1 MHKKE
6 LRFRWVASGLAV
18 GLLLGAIASPT
29 GVHAQNGP
37 TAGAQTVVDKVY
49 STAQAGRGE
58 EKFNQICTACHLV
71 SDLSGSRLREKWED
85 QTVGDVFNFIS
96 NSMPEGDPGSLTKDE
111 YASIVAY
118 LLKQSG
124 YPAGEADLPTDTA
137 ALAKVKIVPL
147 PK

>member
-1 MHKKE
+1 MDKNVGR
-6 LRFRWVASGLAV
+6 LWTASGLALCV
-18 GLLLGAIASPT
+18 GAFVAFVPVA
-29 GVHAQNGP
+29 GVRAQN
-37 TAGAQTVVDKVY
+37 AAEARTVMDKVY

-71 SDLSGSRLREKWED
+71 SDLSGSRLREKWEN
-85 QTVGDVFNFIS
+85 QSVGDMFDFIF
-96 NSMPEGDPGSLTKDE
+96 NSMPDGDPGSLTKEE

-124 YPAGEADLPTDTA
+124 YPAGEAELPIDTA
-137 ALAKVKIVPL
+137 VLSKMKIVPP

>member
-1 MHKKE
+1 MQKTSS
-6 LRFRWVASGLAV
+6 FRLVASGFAV
-18 GLLLGAIASPT
+18 GVLVGAIASAT
-29 GVHAQNGP
+29 VRAQDGP
-37 TAGAQTVVDKVY
+37 AADARTVVDKVY

-58 EKFNQICTACHLV
+58 EKFNLVCTACHLV

-85 QTVGDVFNFIS
+85 QTVGDVFDFIS

-111 YASIVAY
+111 YVSIVAY

-124 YPAGEADLPTDTA
+124 YPAGEAELPPDTA
-137 ALAKVKIVPL
+137 VLAKVKIVPL

>member
-1 MHKKE
+1 MTNTE
-6 LRFRWVASGLAV
+6 LLPWGACLLSVVS
-18 GLLLGAIASPT
+18 LLGAAALPGRAI
-29 GVHAQNGP
+29 
-37 TAGAQTVVDKVY
+37 AQTSPAGGPQTTMERLY

-58 EKFNQICTACHLV
+58 EKFNQVCTACHVV

-85 QTVGDVFNFIS
+85 QSVGDVFDFIS
-96 NSMPEGDPGSLTKDE
+96 NSMPDGDPGSLTKDE

-124 YPAGEADLPTDTA
+124 YPAGDAELPTDTTI
-137 ALAKVKIVPL
+137 LAKMKIVPL